1 MTSPYRTPHLGH
13 STRCPTPFLPFA
25 PLGLGLFDSDPS
37 RSLLNLLHHQ
47 TLIAEEALRYR
58 GIFLP
63 AASQKES
70 IRYNPIAEML
80 SKEHQ
85 ELFFRRSALLRENI
99 RYPMISPDI
108 EESIHKRKR
117 FDSDESTLK
126 FGDESP
132 SNSKEV
138 LDEILSKRSNSY
150 FKDGLRYNPISMPE
164 TLSNKD
170 KSSSSST
177 SSSPLIKPIH
187 ESLLLKDSSSMIEEE
202 TKCTVCNA
210 NFPSVW
216 LLEQHAA
223 LQHANLGPMEE
234 KPFICDQCGQSYR

>member
-1 MTSPYRTPHLGH
+1 MTSPYRNLLPGH
-13 STRCPTPFLPFA
+13 SNRCPPPFLPFA

-63 AASQKES
+63 SASQKES

-80 SKEHQ
+80 SKEHH
-85 ELFFRRSALLRENI
+85 ELFLRRSALLRENI
-99 RYPMISPDI
+99 RYPMMSPDI
-108 EESIHKRKR
+108 EDSIHKRKR
-117 FDSDESTLK
+117 LESEESSMK
-126 FGDESP
+126 FGDESS

-138 LDEILSKRSNSY
+138 LDEILSKRSGSY
-150 FKDGLRYNPISMPE
+150 FKEGLRYNPISKAE
-164 TLSNKD
+164 SSSKD

>member
-1 MTSPYRTPHLGH
+1 MTSPYRTLLPGHLN
-13 STRCPTPFLPFA
+13 RCPSTPFLPFP

-63 AASQKES
+63 SVSQKES

-99 RYPMISPDI
+99 RYPMMSPDI

-117 FDSDESTLK
+117 LDSEESINK

-138 LDEILSKRSNSY
+138 LDEILSKRSGSY
-150 FKDGLRYNPISMPE
+150 FKDGLRYNPISVAE
-164 TLSNKD
+164 

-187 ESLLLKDSSSMIEEE
+187 ESLLLKDSSSLIEEE
-202 TKCTVCNA
+202 TRCTVCNA